1 MTETAIAHLGELIL
15 KALSLKPEAFREIQT
30 LPLSTRAA
38 LTVALIAGFSQ
49 AIGQGIVLFINRVKP
64 FRFGLSLLL
73 AAVLFVFA
81 YLFWAIS
88 TWLASV
94 LLFQEPIASL
104 LPVAQVLGLSYAP
117 LTLSF
122 LVALPY
128 LGVPIATI
136 LSIWSFLA
144 FLTGLRVALGLGLWQ
159 VFWCGVLGW
168 MVFEILQRT
177 IGRPL
182 AGLGRWLANTAAGVN
197 LVTNLQ
203 DLEQVVGQGMSQL
216 AKSTGANLG
225 TNLGAN
231 PDQTSD
237 RSKR

>member
-1 MTETAIAHLGELIL
+1 MTETAIAHLGDLVF

-30 LPLSTRAA
+30 LPLGTRAA

-49 AIGQGIVLFINRVKP
+49 AMGQVIVLFVNRVKP
-64 FRFGLSLLL
+64 FRVGLSLLL
-73 AAVLFVFA
+73 AAVLFVFG
-81 YLFWAIS
+81 YVFWAIS

-94 LLFQEPIASL
+94 LLFRESLSSL
-104 LPVAQVLGLSYAP
+104 LPVVQVLGLAYAP

-128 LGVPIATI
+128 LGVPIASL

-182 AGLGRWLANTAAGVN
+182 AGLGRWLSNTAAGVN

-203 DLEQVVGQGMSQL
+203 DLEQIVGQGVSQF
-216 AKSTGANLG
+216 AKSTGI
-225 TNLGAN
+225 T
-231 PDQTSD
+231 PDQDD
-237 RSKR
+237 RSNR